1 MTSPSDPPNET
12 PRFASRGGLKLQH
25 ALDAFG
31 VDPTGFWCADLGCST
46 GGFTDCLLQRGA
58 ERVYAV
64 DTGYGV
70 LDYKLRMDPR
80 VSVHERSN
88 ALHLEPPAELTARG
102 GADLVTIDMS
112 WTVQDKCL
120 PAAQRWLVTSGMVI
134 TLVKPHYEA
143 TGGPFRE
150 ELANLVADGA
160 LPEDA
165 AKIVLERTLND
176 LPRLGFRVVGSTPSP
191 ILGGKPKS
199 KKRARQSRSSSDL
212 ASTGTGNIEYLV
224 LLIR

>member
-1 MTSPSDPPNET
+1 MTTPSDVPNET

-31 VDPTGFWCADLGCST
+31 VDPSGYWCADLGCST

-58 ERVYAV
+58 QRVYSV

-70 LDYKLRMDPR
+70 LDYRLRMDPR
-80 VSVHERSN
+80 VRVHERSN
-88 ALHLEPPAELTARG
+88 ALHLEPPDELLARG

-120 PAAQRWLVTSGMVI
+120 PAAERWLAPSGLVI

-150 ELANLVADGA
+150 ELNALVVDGV
-160 LPEDA
+160 LPEA
-165 AKIVLERTLND
+165 GAKIVLDRTLSD
-176 LPRLGFRVVGSTPSP
+176 LPRLGFRVLNTTASP
-191 ILGGKPKS
+191 ILGGKNKS
-199 KKRARQSRSSSDL
+199 KKRGRSTGQDSDL

-224 LLIR
+224 LLTR